1 MVLSIGNDPT
11 FKRFCEAFAQ
21 THLLED
27 ERFATNAARV
37 QNRQLVTDT
46 LTPVMQQHPTGWW
59 IEHLETLK
67 IGCGPINKL
76 SEVFADPHV
85 QARQML
91 LEMDH
96 ATGGKMKMIANPVKL
111 SETPADYRL
120 PPPVLGQHTDQV
132 LSGKLGLDAAALA
145 ALREKGII

>member
-1 MVLSIGNDPT
+1 
-11 FKRFCEAFAQ
+11 
-21 THLLED
+21 
-27 ERFATNAARV
+27 
-37 QNRQLVTDT
+37 
-46 LTPVMQQHPTGWW
+46 MQQHPTNWW
-59 IEHLETLK
+59 IDQLEALK

-76 SEVFADPHV
+76 AEVFADPHV
-85 QARQML
+85 LARQMV

-96 ATGGKMKMIANPVKL
+96 ATGGPMKMIANPVKL
-111 SETPADYRL
+111 SETPPDYRL